1 MAFIVPRS
9 PLSPRRSLVV
19 GIDERRKVL
28 RADELRAL
36 RTAEE
41 AVAAAQAQAEQI
53 VGQAQAIYDAEKRR
67 GHEEG
72 REEAR
77 MEQAEQMIE
86 NVARNVDYFSKVESR
101 MVDLVMQAVQKIIDD
116 FDDREKVM
124 MTVRNVLSVVRNQK
138 QMTLRLAPTQV
149 EVVKSRVNE
158 LLASYPGVGYL
169 DILAD
174 SRLQGD
180 ACILESEIGLVESS
194 IEGQLQ
200 ALREAF
206 QKVLGSRVA

>member
-1 MAFIVPRS
+1 MAFIVSRS
-9 PLSPRRSLVV
+9 PLSPRRTLVIGV
-19 GIDERRKVL
+19 DERRKVL
-28 RADELRAL
+28 RADELRSL

-41 AVAAAQAQAEQI
+41 AVAAAQGQAEQI

-67 GHEEG
+67 GYEEG

-86 NVARNVDYFSKVESR
+86 NVARNVEYFGRVEGR

-116 FDDREKVM
+116 FDDRDKVM

-138 QMTLRLAPTQV
+138 QMTLRLAPNQV
-149 EVVKSRVNE
+149 EVVQSRVND
-158 LLASYPGVGYL
+158 LLAGYPGIGYL
-169 DILAD
+169 DIVAD
-174 SRLQGD
+174 SRLVAD
-180 ACILESEIGLVESS
+180 ACILESDIGLVEAS
-194 IEGQLQ
+194 IETQMR

-206 QKVLGSRVA
+206 VKVLGSRVT